1 MISRTMRALA
11 GAALVLTW
19 LSTAGH
25 ASQGAQALTFIA
37 DLQGRFVAPAA
48 VESSAVGKATG
59 VLVGNRFT
67 VHGSFSGL
75 SSPLRDLTTKPD
87 DPGIHLHRGA
97 PGETTPYFKGLQ
109 VRLNPDGRSGVFFG
123 TATLDSAQLD
133 LLLASRTY
141 VDIHTVQHGPGEVRD
156 QWRPLDPDA
165 ASAWHSSLRAQ
176 GHGAALPVTPELCH
190 K

>member
-1 MISRTMRALA
+1 MISRTTQALA

-25 ASQGAQALTFIA
+25 ASQGAQALTFVA
-37 DLQGRFVAPAA
+37 DLQGRFIAPAA
-48 VESSAVGKATG
+48 VDSGAMGKATG
-59 VLVGNRFT
+59 VLVGHRFT

-75 SSPLRDLTTKPD
+75 SSPLRDLKAKPD
-87 DPGIHLHRGA
+87 DPGVHLHRGA
-97 PGETTPYFKGLQ
+97 PGETTPYFHGLQ
-109 VRLNPDGRSGVFFG
+109 VRLNADGRSGVFFG
-123 TATLDSAQLD
+123 TATLDSAQVD

-156 QWRPLDPDA
+156 QWRPLDPEA
-165 ASAWHSSLRAQ
+165 AAAWRVSMQAA
-176 GHGAALPVTPELCH
+176 GHHAHPALTSEQCH